1 MSSMTAI
8 LIFILVSFIVGAGL
22 AWWASSMMV
31 APLKKLKPRIVVNK
45 Q

>member
-8 LIFILVSFIVGAGL
+8 LMFILVSFIIGASI

-31 APLKKLKPRIVVNK
+31 APLKKIKPRIVISK
-45 Q
+45 E